1 MEAAKMNSGRHW
13 AYGFLSVYLL
23 GMSSLSVPLSVVLIL
38 TFWLTTGGTQWCYL
52 AANTLPRDLR
62 LLTRGLK
69 LIFRMIYVK
78 TFDITIIKAFR
89 QVLRKYP
96 NRIMLV
102 NATNGKEWS
111 YSQASHVMI

>member
-1 MEAAKMNSGRHW
+1 MNSGRHW

-23 GMSSLSVPLSVVLIL
+23 GMSSLSVSLSIVLIL
-38 TFWLTTGGTQWCYL
+38 TFWLTTGGTRWCYL

-89 QVLRKYP
+89 QVLGKYP